1 MLQQPSSFLAPLAAV
16 LLTGAALAQP
26 LPTGATQLAPENY
39 LDVPESHW
47 AVDAIRRLSVLGVLT
62 GYPDENF
69 RGDRPATRY
78 ELAVVGA
85 RLVDLIG
92 GSLADLAL
100 DPAFW
105 SDVERAAEML
115 GRVRRV
121 ESALEN
127 AASVASVQALDRRVA
142 DIEAYLN
149 ELVGE
154 ERFPL
159 EPESHEGI
167 PLSAADTVP
176 PLAEASPR
184 RVPATAPAAS
194 RAASPAGER
203 DEEQLGVAAPQQR
216 RPLEWWLGI
225 AAGYPLPA
233 TVHVGIRDLVPALH
247 LRGGGGFSME
257 GGFGLELQM
266 LYGFPVA
273 ADAPILPYLAAG
285 PLLRGGP
292 SGAAAGILALA
303 GIEVPLGR
311 SLSERGLI
319 YLELGP
325 ESLFRNGVEL
335 GLVGRAGLAYRF

>member
-1 MLQQPSSFLAPLAAV
+1 MRHQPSSFLAPLAAA
-16 LLTGAALAQP
+16 LLMGAALAQP
-26 LPTGATQLAPENY
+26 LPTGATQLAPERY
-39 LDVPESHW
+39 LDVPERHW

-78 ELAVVGA
+78 ELAVVAA

-105 SDVERAAEML
+105 SDVERVAEML

-127 AASVASVQALDRRVA
+127 AASVASVQALGRRVA

-149 ELVGE
+149 ESVGE

-159 EPESHEGI
+159 DPESHEGI
-167 PLSAADTVP
+167 PVSAADTVP
-176 PLAEASPR
+176 PLPEASPGR
-184 RVPATAPAAS
+184 RVPAAAP
-194 RAASPAGER
+194 AASPAGGAPQDR
-203 DEEQLGVAAPQQR
+203 FGVASPQQR
-216 RPLEWWLGI
+216 RPLEWWIGI

-233 TVHVGIRDLVPALH
+233 TVHVGIRDLVPSLH
-247 LRGGGGFSME
+247 LRGGGGFSM
-257 GGFGLELQM
+257 GAGFGLELQL
-266 LYGFPVA
+266 LYSFPVGV
-273 ADAPILPYLAAG
+273 DAPVLPYLGAG

-292 SGAAAGILALA
+292 AGAAGGILAFA

-311 SLSERGLI
+311 SLSEPGLI

-325 ESLFRNGVEL
+325 ESVFRNGVEL
-335 GLVGRAGLAYRF
+335 GLLGRAGIGYRF